1 MLVGWSNNS
10 FTGYHKITSDLNLA
24 NMHVSEEGMELYGA
38 SDNLNGIREL
48 ESEFYDRGGWFY
60 RDDIDQ

>member
-1 MLVGWSNNS
+1 
-10 FTGYHKITSDLNLA
+10 
-24 NMHVSEEGMELYGA
+24 MHVSEEGMELYGA